1 MDTLLA
7 EQYKNEIGAPFTDSL
22 TGLYNNGFFQITLE
36 NELKRFD
43 RYGHGFSVAVI
54 DVDSFSHFNMSHGP
68 LEGDRLLKEIAG
80 IIKKNCREADLAARY
95 SGNMFV
101 VMVPESNCHQAL
113 KVAERIRQDIE
124 KKYHGDTTVSVGLAC
139 CPDDATTSR
148 MLITKANDALTKAK
162 LQGKNN
168 IHFFQKEIVAGSDV
182 PPTIL
187 IVDDDSR
194 NLKLLEGILFPT
206 NCELIKATNGIDT
219 LKIVKKTNVDI
230 VLLDIMM
237 PEMDGY
243 EVCRQLKS
251 SEATRLIPVV
261 LITALDDTEARIKG
275 IEAGAD
281 DFITKPPNKMELLA
295 RTKSLI
301 KLKRLNDNLASIEY
315 VLFSLAKTVEAKDK
329 YTQGHVERV
338 SRLAFTLGKKMG
350 LSEREMEALRYGGIL
365 HDIGKI
371 AIPGDILNKPGPLS
385 PEEWKVMKN
394 HPVAGYNICL
404 PLKKN
409 LGCAL
414 EVIRHHHE
422 KLDGSGYPDGL
433 KNEEI
438 SAAARIMA
446 VVDIYDALVTDRPYR
461 EGIPVEEAVGILK
474 QEAINDK
481 LDQAVVGHLIEV
493 VSEELRMDVSQ
504 KISGHQQS
512 PAPSRGLPHTPSS
525 AGGR

>member
-7 EQYKNEIGAPFTDSL
+7 EQYENEIGAPFTDSL
-22 TGLYNNGFFQITLE
+22 TGLYNNGFFQITLGY
-36 NELKRFD
+36 ELKRFE
-43 RYGHGFSVAVI
+43 RYGNSFSIALI

-68 LEGDRLLKEIAG
+68 LEGDRLLKEIAEL
-80 IIKKNCREADLAARY
+80 IKKNSREVDLAARY
-95 SGNMFV
+95 SGNLFAIIV
-101 VMVPESNCHQAL
+101 TESNCEQAL
-113 KVAERIRQDIE
+113 KVAERIRHDVE
-124 KKYHGDTTVSVGLAC
+124 KKYNGASTVSIGLAC
-139 CPDDATTSR
+139 CPDDATTCR
-148 MLITKANDALTKAK
+148 MLISKANEALLKAK

-168 IHFFQKEIVAGSDV
+168 IHFFEKDINTGTDI

-194 NLKLLEGILFPT
+194 NLKLIEGMLYST
-206 NCELIKATNGIDT
+206 DCELIKATNGIDA
-219 LKIVKKTNVDI
+219 LSIVTKTNVDL

-243 EVCRQLKS
+243 EVCRHLKG

-261 LITALDDTEARIKG
+261 LVTALDDTEAKIKG

-281 DFITKPPNKMELLA
+281 DFLTKPPNRMELLA

-301 KLKRLNDNLASIEY
+301 KLKKLNDNLASIEY
-315 VLFSLAKTVEAKDK
+315 VLFSLARTVEAKDE

-338 SRLAFTLGKKMG
+338 SRLATTLGTKMG
-350 LSEREMEALRYGGIL
+350 LSEREMEALRYGGVL

-371 AIPGDILNKPGPLS
+371 AVPGDILNKPGPLS
-385 PEEWKVMKN
+385 PEEWKVMQN

-409 LGCAL
+409 LGYAL

-433 KNEEI
+433 KDEEI
-438 SAAARIMA
+438 SVAARVMA
-446 VVDIYDALVTDRPYR
+446 VVDIYDALTTDRPHR
-461 EGIPVEEAVGILK
+461 KGMSLEKAVEILQ
-474 QEAINDK
+474 QEANDEK
-481 LDQAVVGHLIEV
+481 LDKVVVGHLIEV
-493 VSEELRMDVSQ
+493 VSGGLRVDES
-504 KISGHQQS
+504 
-512 PAPSRGLPHTPSS
+512 
-525 AGGR
+525 

>member
-1 MDTLLA
+1 MDALLA
-7 EQYKNEIGAPFTDSL
+7 EQYENEIGAPFTDSL
-22 TGLYNNGFFQITLE
+22 TGLYNNGFFQISLE
-36 NELKRFD
+36 IELKRFE
-43 RYGHGFSVAVI
+43 RYGNAFSVALI

-68 LEGDRLLKEIAG
+68 LEGDRLLKQVG
-80 IIKKNCREADLAARY
+80 GFIKKNIREVDLAARY
-95 SGNMFV
+95 SGNMFAV
-101 VMVPESNCHQAL
+101 IVTQSNCQQAL
-113 KVAERIRQDIE
+113 KVAERIRQDVQKISD
-124 KKYHGDTTVSVGLAC
+124 GASTVSIGLAS
-139 CPDDATTSR
+139 CPDDATTCR
-148 MLITKANDALTKAK
+148 MLMSKANEALLKAK

-168 IHFFQKEIVAGSDV
+168 IHFFEKENNTVLDK

-194 NLKLLEGILFPT
+194 NLKLLEGILFST
-206 NCELIKATNGIDT
+206 NCELIKATNGIDA
-219 LKIVKKTNVDI
+219 LNIVNKSNVDI
-230 VLLDIMM
+230 VLLDVMM

-243 EVCRQLKS
+243 EVCRHLKG

-261 LITALDDTEARIKG
+261 LVTALDDMEAKIKG

-301 KLKRLNDNLASIEY
+301 KLKKLNDNLTSIEY
-315 VLFSLAKTVEAKDK
+315 VLFSLAKTVEAKDQ

-338 SRLAFTLGKKMG
+338 SKLAIMLGKKME
-350 LSEREMEALRYGGIL
+350 LSDSEMEALRYGGIL

-371 AIPGDILNKPGPLS
+371 AVPGDILNKPGPLS
-385 PEEWKVMKN
+385 SEEWEVMKS

-409 LGCAL
+409 LGYAL

-438 SAAARIMA
+438 SVAARIMA
-446 VVDIYDALVTDRPYR
+446 VVDIYDALITDRPYR
-461 EGIPVEEAVGILK
+461 EGMPLEKAVEILK
-474 QEAINDK
+474 LEANDGK
-481 LDQAVVGHLIEV
+481 LDKVVVGHLIEV
-493 VSEELRMDVSQ
+493 VNEGL
-504 KISGHQQS
+504 SGD
-512 PAPSRGLPHTPSS
+512 ATPFVTTI
-525 AGGR
+525 

>member
-1 MDTLLA
+1 MDSLLT
-7 EQYKNEIGAPFTDSL
+7 EQYENEIGAPFTDSL
-22 TGLYNNGFFQITLE
+22 TGLYNNGFFQIALAY
-36 NELKRFD
+36 ELKRFE
-43 RYGHGFSVAVI
+43 RYGNAFSIALI

-80 IIKKNCREADLAARY
+80 VIKKNCREVDLAARY
-95 SGNMFV
+95 SGNLFAV
-101 VMVPESNCHQAL
+101 IVTESNCQQAL
-113 KVAERIRQDIE
+113 KVAERIRNDVE
-124 KKYHGDTTVSVGLAC
+124 KKYESASTVSIGLAC
-139 CPDDATTSR
+139 CPDDATISR
-148 MLITKANDALTKAK
+148 ILVSRANEALLKAK

-168 IHFFQKEIVAGSDV
+168 IHFFEKEINTGSDI

-194 NLKLLEGILFPT
+194 NLKLLEGMLFST
-206 NCELIKATNGIDT
+206 NCEIIKATNGIDA
-219 LKIVKKTNVDI
+219 LNIVAKTNIDL
-230 VLLDIMM
+230 VLLDVMM

-243 EVCRQLKS
+243 EVCRHLKA
-251 SEATRLIPVV
+251 SESTRLIPVV
-261 LITALDDTEARIKG
+261 LVTALDDTHAKIEG

-281 DFITKPPNKMELLA
+281 DFITKPPNRMELLA

-301 KLKRLNDNLASIEY
+301 QIKKLNDNLASIEY
-315 VLFSLAKTVEAKDK
+315 VLFSLAKTVEAKDQ

-338 SRLAFTLGKKMG
+338 SKLAISLGKKMG
-350 LSEREMEALRYGGIL
+350 LSEREMEALRYGGVL

-371 AIPGDILNKPGPLS
+371 AVPGEILNKPGPLS

-409 LGCAL
+409 LGYAL

-438 SAAARIMA
+438 SPAARIMA

-461 EGIPVEEAVGILK
+461 EGMPMEKAVEILE
-474 QEAINDK
+474 QEANNEK
-481 LDQAVVGHLIEV
+481 LDKVVVGLLIEI
-493 VSEELRMDVSQ
+493 VSGALKMDATDCQ
-504 KISGHQQS
+504 TTISS
-512 PAPSRGLPHTPSS
+512 K
-525 AGGR
+525 